1 MKSVKR
7 VLAIAL
13 VAIVALSVF
22 SACSFSPEKKL
33 IGTWKD
39 SSGTAGYTF
48 NEDGTCIIDYLGIDV
63 SILGLDYDSAITG
76 AYKVEKREDGNYYV
90 TITYT
95 VLSKSVTSDY
105 MFVVEDALLTLT
117 STDDNSVKTFIRQT
131 GDATASTAAPTVA
144 S

>member
-13 VAIVALSVF
+13 VAVLALSVF
-22 SACSFSPEKKL
+22 AACSFSPEKKL
-33 IGTWKD
+33 LGTWKD
-39 SSGTAGYTF
+39 STGTAGYTF
-48 NEDGTCIIDYLGIDV
+48 NEDGTCVIDYLSIDI
-63 SILGLDYDSAITG
+63 SILGNNYNSAIPG

-95 VLSKSVTSDY
+95 ILSKSITSDY
-105 MFVVEDALLTLT
+105 MFVVEDAMLTLT
-117 STDDNSVKTFIRQT
+117 STEDNSVKTFIRQSA
-131 GDATASTAAPTVA
+131 DASTAAPTVA